1 MLADLASEEN
11 PNLPKSAIQTPGKN
25 LATNDTNDT
34 EEERGQHGSA
44 FLAFLMH
51 NCLLTR
57 LKLHS
62 LRFLQ
67 MIEKGQA
74 T

>member
-1 MLADLASEEN
+1 MLADLAPEEN

-25 LATNDTNDT
+25 LATNGTKK
-34 EEERGQHGSA
+34 ERSHQGSA
-44 FLAFLMH
+44 FMALPAH
-51 NCLLTR
+51 NYLLTC

-67 MIEKGQA
+67 MIEQGQA